1 LSTMTMPVTIP
12 LTADQPAQRLR
23 RTAAA
28 VRVHFTWWGIRRALS
43 PAQKEEIGDT
53 YAAEARLIS
62 ASKKLIDTRHEAF
75 QKLTAVRT
83 RAQQFWRGLTLPY
96 VEAGIRLLRQSD
108 IDLFV
113 HTLQGFQEELTQAEA
128 DLNAVYESIKVDAR
142 QRLGRL
148 YDAGDYPSEIRHLF
162 GLDFDFPSVEPPAY
176 LLRIAP
182 EVYRQEQQRVA
193 ARFEEAVRL
202 AEQAF
207 VAELSQLVAHLTER
221 LTAGPEGTK
230 KVFRDSAVGN
240 LTEFFERFKSLN
252 ISSNIQLDE
261 LVEQAQQIV
270 RGVQPQELRG
280 QEGLRQQVAEQLAQV
295 QSALDGMLIDQPR
308 RRIVRNPEVRV

>member
-1 LSTMTMPVTIP
+1 MTTLTVRDVP
-12 LTADQPAQRLR
+12 LHHDDPAARLR

-28 VRVHFTWWGIRRALS
+28 VRVHFTWWGVRRALS
-43 PAQKEEIGDT
+43 NAQKEEIGDA

-75 QKLTAVRT
+75 RKLTGIRT
-83 RAQQFWRGLTLPY
+83 RVQQFWRGLTLPY

-108 IDLFV
+108 IELFT

-128 DLNAVYESIKVDAR
+128 DLNAVYESIKGDAR

-162 GLDFDFPSVEPPAY
+162 ALDFDFPSVEPPAY
-176 LLRIAP
+176 LLRLAP
-182 EVYRQEQQRVA
+182 DVYRQEQQRVA

-221 LTAGPEGTK
+221 LTAGPEGAK

-240 LTEFFERFKSLN
+240 LTEFFERFRSLN
-252 ISSNIQLDE
+252 IGSNAQLDA

-270 RGVQPQELRG
+270 RGVEPQALRG
-280 QEGLRQQVAEQLAQV
+280 QEGLRQQVAAQLGQV
-295 QSALDGMLIDQPR
+295 QAALDGMLIDAPR
-308 RRIVRNPEVRV
+308 RRIVRHSEPRA

>member
-1 LSTMTMPVTIP
+1 MTTLTVRDVP
-12 LTADQPAQRLR
+12 LHHDDPAQRLR

-28 VRVHFTWWGIRRALS
+28 VRVHFTWWGVRRALS

-75 QKLTAVRT
+75 RKLTAVRT

-96 VEAGIRLLRQSD
+96 VEAGIRLLRQAD

-113 HTLQGFQEELTQAEA
+113 HTLQGFQEELAQAEA
-128 DLNAVYESIKVDAR
+128 DLNAVYESIQADAR

-162 GLDFDFPSVEPPAY
+162 GLDYDFPSVEPPAY

-193 ARFEEAVRL
+193 ARFDEAVRL

-221 LTAGPEGTK
+221 LTAGPEGVK

-240 LTEFFERFKSLN
+240 LTEFFEKFRALN
-252 ISSNIQLDE
+252 IGSNAQLDA

-280 QEGLRQQVAEQLAQV
+280 QEGLRQQVATQLAQV
-295 QSALDGMLIDQPR
+295 QTALDGLVIDQPR
-308 RRIVRNPEVRV
+308 RRLVRNPEVRA